1 MITELGPSVPPSLTL
16 HQRVAIQPT
25 IACGSCAPCTSGAPN
40 VCSKGGF
47 IGLSG
52 GGGGLSDS
60 VVVPASAV
68 HDLPAHIPL
77 DVGALVEPLS
87 VAWHA
92 AASAPITSSS
102 IVLVLGGGPIGLAL
116 VQVLR
121 ARGVRKVL
129 VSEIS
134 ASRRRF
140 ARAFGA
146 HHVFDPKLYDAVALS
161 KQLSDSDGVDVVFDC
176 AGVKASIATACA
188 AVRAR
193 GCVVNV
199 AIWEGEVGWNPNS
212 LVFKEAEFRAVLGYT
227 RADFEAVI
235 EQIAK
240 GGLRPADMI
249 TGRIALED
257 VVECGVKALVGDKER
272 HVKILVEVGGMQR
285 VDSAVH

>member
-1 MITELGPSVPPSLTL
+1 V
-16 HQRVAIQPT
+16 QPT
-25 IACGSCAPCTSGAPN
+25 LACGTCAPCTSGAEN
-40 VCSKGGF
+40 VCVDGGF

-60 VVVPASAV
+60 VVVSCTAL

-92 AASAPITSSS
+92 AAAAPLSADSS
-102 IVLVLGGGPIGLAL
+102 VLILGGGPIGLAL

-134 ASRRRF
+134 AARQRF
-140 ARAFGA
+140 AREFGA
-146 HHVFDPKLYDAVALS
+146 HHVFNPKVYDAVALS
-161 KQLSDSDGVDVVFDC
+161 KSLSGGGDGVDVVFDC

-227 RADFEAVI
+227 RADVAAVI
-235 EQIAK
+235 AGIADGK
-240 GGLRPADMI
+240 LRPGGMI

-257 VVECGVKALVGDKER
+257 VVECGIKALVGDKER

>member
-1 MITELGPSVPPSLTL
+1 V
-16 HQRVAIQPT
+16 H
-25 IACGSCAPCTSGAPN
+25 
-40 VCSKGGF
+40 GGF

-60 VVVPASAV
+60 VVVPSSAL
-68 HDLPAHIPL
+68 HDLPPHIPL
-77 DVGALVEPLS
+77 EIGALVEPLS

-92 AASAPITSSS
+92 AAAAPLSPTSS
-102 IVLVLGGGPIGLAL
+102 VLILGGGPIGLAL

-121 ARGVRKVL
+121 ARGVGKVL

-134 ASRRRF
+134 ASRQRF
-140 ARAFGA
+140 AREFGA
-146 HHVFDPKLYDAVALS
+146 HHVFNPKVYDAVALS
-161 KQLSDSDGVDVVFDC
+161 KSLSGGDGVDVVFDC

-193 GCVVNV
+193 GCVINV

-227 RADFEAVI
+227 RADVAAVI
-235 EQIAK
+235 ERIAEGK
-240 GGLRPADMI
+240 LKPGGMV

-257 VVECGVKALVGDKER
+257 VVECGIKALVGDKER
-272 HVKILVEVGGMQR
+272 HVKILVEVGGMRR

>member
-1 MITELGPSVPPSLTL
+1 
-16 HQRVAIQPT
+16 
-25 IACGSCAPCTSGAPN
+25 
-40 VCSKGGF
+40 VCYTGGF

-60 VVVPASAV
+60 VVVPAHAI
-68 HDLPAHIPL
+68 HDLPAPIGL

-92 AASAPITSSS
+92 ASAAPLTPSSA
-102 IVLVLGGGPIGLAL
+102 VLVLGGGPIGLAL

-134 ASRRRF
+134 SARQRF

-146 HHVFDPKLYDAVALS
+146 HHVFNPLQYDAVALS
-161 KQLSDSDGVDVVFDC
+161 RQLSGQDGGVDVVFDC

-212 LVFKEAEFRAVLGYT
+212 LVYREAEFKAVLGYT
-227 RADFEAVI
+227 RADVSAVI

-240 GGLRPADMI
+240 GGLRPEGMI
-249 TGRIALED
+249 TSRIALED
-257 VVECGVKALVGDKER
+257 VVECGIKALVADKES